1 VKSPIENC
9 TVDSHVTIV
18 RPNLESRSTFSGWR
32 YGVEL
37 QYATM
42 VGERQ
47 TKLSFPSAIGGTQI
61 VMPSGVYGEQFE
73 KFIEPVIQQLT
84 NLVKQ
89 NDRLKFARDL
99 LLPRLMNGEIE
110 V

>member
-1 VKSPIENC
+1 MA
-9 TVDSHVTIV
+9 
-18 RPNLESRSTFSGWR
+18 W
-32 YGVEL
+32 EL

-42 VGERQ
+42 GRGATNQ
-47 TKLSFPSAIGGTQI
+47 TELSPAAIGGTQI